1 MAKRITTDAKIVLE
15 RAGYVVQYVYG
26 KRNKVIGLRLYSS
39 NFLEDTTKYL
49 TVNDGCW
56 IDNDL
61 IEELINMDA

>member
-15 RAGYVVQYVYG
+15 RAGYVVEYVYG
-26 KRNKVIGLRLYSS
+26 KRNKMIGLRLYSS
-39 NFLEDTTKYL
+39 DFLQDTAKFL

-61 IEELINMDA
+61 IEEILSAA